1 MSEGAPHHTSRLS
14 SSRSKFDQETMFV
27 LVVTWVRALEPGHKR
42 FTGSFVNSSTCC
54 RVCGQFAVS
63 GTPKENQIVKVS
75 SKSKTENVFHYE
87 LLLHTYSCR
96 ENIPKKNSLCQL
108 NSAELEK
115 KYHAVKSFKYSRLL
129 CSHRSPYGRRFETW
143 NLQTPTIKLKQSTT
157 MCMLN

>member
-1 MSEGAPHHTSRLS
+1 
-14 SSRSKFDQETMFV
+14 MFV

-115 KYHAVKSFKYSRLL
+115 KYHAAKSFKYSDY
-129 CSHRSPYGRRFETW
+129 CAVTAHRIQHGRNETW

>member
-1 MSEGAPHHTSRLS
+1 
-14 SSRSKFDQETMFV
+14 MFV

-63 GTPKENQIVKVS
+63 YGTPKENQIVKVS

-115 KYHAVKSFKYSRLL
+115 KYHAVKSFK
-129 CSHRSPYGRRFETW
+129 CSADYCAVTAHRIQHGVR
-143 NLQTPTIKLKQSTT
+143 NLESANTDH
-157 MCMLN
+157 